1 MKQYSCSTASGA
13 IKALEG
19 CLAVAV
25 NHVMAAPVS
34 PTPRGAAPYKF
45 PANHDKNLLSQT
57 LSWQLRVAHCPSAS
71 ILGDQNARNFEARG
85 SS

>member
-34 PTPRGAAPYKF
+34 PAAP
-45 PANHDKNLLSQT
+45 LLTSFQRT
-57 LSWQLRVAHCPSAS
+57 TTKTCSLKL
-71 ILGDQNARNFEARG
+71 
-85 SS
+85 